1 MKSIIAITLALSVLI
16 YLTGNTLMLMGT
28 VFYPDAVT
36 PTPQLFETLLQT
48 QKEIVLFVLGILSGL
63 LLGTGAPRPQAP
75 SPDLVVPGFVTCP
88 RCRNRFTDERQIGES
103 VLSCPVCH
111 HEWQRA

>member
-1 MKSIIAITLALSVLI
+1 MKSVIAITLALSVLI

-63 LLGTGAPRPQAP
+63 LLGTGASRPQP
-75 SPDLVVPGFVTCP
+75 GGPETPVPGFVTCP
-88 RCRNRFTDERQIGES
+88 RCRNTFTDGRQSGES
-103 VLSCPVCH
+103 MIVCPVCH
-111 HEWQRA
+111 HEWQRS